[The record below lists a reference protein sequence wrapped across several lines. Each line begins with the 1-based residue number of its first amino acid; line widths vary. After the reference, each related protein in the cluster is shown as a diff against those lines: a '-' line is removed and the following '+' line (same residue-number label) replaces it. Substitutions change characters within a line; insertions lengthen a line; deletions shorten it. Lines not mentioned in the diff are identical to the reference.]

1 MLPIFDTVRR
11 TTGLLYSAVAL
22 WPPALSTPTYPTP
35 LAPTQADGKNS
46 VRDGSYLLL
55 RIITTI
61 AALLCLSP
69 LTWAQYTEGEEPN
82 QLCTQAQQV
91 GLVDAFPAD
100 LLGELALIESDP
112 PGDVDFFRFESI
124 AGTRLRVQL
133 SGSPSG
139 SGTLED
145 PYLGLFDSQCVLV
158 AASDDYQSLESRLDF
173 VVPPDGT
180 FILAATGCCDGSFEG
195 YHGYQGT
202 YLIAISEPTV
212 PIDAITGRVVDVMT
226 GEPLPGNVPPYS
238 MAELRSCDNFGNCYY
253 YLNSQYSDEFGAFDF
268 ETDWLGNPLDPGD
281 YVVAVY
287 AGDYQPAE
295 IGPFH
300 VASTERYDLGDVPL
314 QPPPFVFTN
323 IVPCADIPAGGGTCK
338 YSVDLRNNTT
348 QAVIGLGWSL
358 VNTWGGTSQ
367 LGTSSFQ
374 ADRVNRVRV
383 PALSSRTL
391 KFSFD
396 VPEGVADGTLM
407 CADGWFSDRETQF
420 FGTLRQAA
428 LFCVSKQNGVMQL
441 LAPKAAAALHGV
453 DKLAPGN
460 RKLPGKPR

>member
-1 MLPIFDTVRR
+1 MLPIFDIVRR
-11 TTGLLYSAVAL
+11 AAGLLFSAVEL
-22 WPPALSTPTYPTP
+22 WPPALSTPTCPPP
-35 LAPTQADGKNS
+35 LAPTPTDGKKS
-46 VRDGSYLLL
+46 VMDGSYLL
-55 RIITTI
+55 RIIAPI

-69 LTWAQYTEGEEPN
+69 LAWSQYTEGEQPN

-91 GLVDAFPAD
+91 GLVDVFPAD
-100 LLGELALIESDP
+100 LLGELNLTNSDP

-124 AGTRLRVQL
+124 PGSRLRVQL

-139 SGTLED
+139 SGALED
-145 PYLGLFDSQCVLV
+145 PYLGLFDSQCGLV
-158 AASDDYQSLESRLDF
+158 AANDDYQSLESRLDF

-195 YHGYQGT
+195 YHGYQGA
-202 YLIAISEPTV
+202 YVLAISEPPV
-212 PIDAITGRVVDVMT
+212 PIDAITGHVVDGMT
-226 GEPLPGNVPPYS
+226 GEPLPGNVLPYS
-238 MAELRSCDNFGNCYY
+238 TAELRSCDTFGNCYY
-253 YLNSQYSDEFGAFDF
+253 YLNSQYSDEFGAFYFD
-268 ETDWLGNPLDPGD
+268 TDWLGNPLDPGD

-300 VASTERYDLGDVPL
+300 VAATERYDLGDVLL
-314 QPPPFVFTN
+314 QPPPFAFAN
-323 IVPCADIPAGGGTCK
+323 IVPCADIPASGGTCK
-338 YSVDLRNNTT
+338 YSVDLRNNTS

-358 VNTWGGTSQ
+358 VTAWGGTSQ
-367 LGTSSFQ
+367 FGTSSFQ
-374 ADRVNRVRV
+374 ADRVNHARV

-396 VPEGVADGTLM
+396 VPKGVADGTLM

-428 LFCVSKQNGVMQL
+428 LFCVFKQNGVMQL
-441 LAPKAAAALHGV
+441 IEPKAAAALHGV
-453 DKLAPGN
+453 KKLAPGN
-460 RKLPGKPR
+460 RKLP